1 MNPSDPNL
9 ELLWK
14 KVVDDWDNDKAHA
27 LFLEHCRATGA
38 LPEAAARYR
47 GMAGD
52 RERGPTA
59 EKRLSAVLA
68 LALAQLETL
77 RSPPAEQKK
86 HARGLVWVLL
96 FIAGIVALSI
106 YLTSRGA

>member
-1 MNPSDPNL
+1 MARTDPTL
-9 ELLWK
+9 EQLWK

-38 LPEAAARYR
+38 LAEAAARYR

-59 EKRLSAVLA
+59 DKRLSAVLA

-77 RSPPAEQKK
+77 RSSEPQRTSGRGLLWILLFVSGILAVLAYLG
-86 HARGLVWVLL
+86 ARG
-96 FIAGIVALSI
+96 G
-106 YLTSRGA
+106 